1 MSRIETTIPLAIE
14 KDIKTIDNLVIP
26 NIIKKQL
33 EQQKEFIEWLKD
45 EINFYKNL
53 MGDARETGLGN
64 NDWVGYSMWYHSS
77 KEAERVLLKY
87 KEIIGDDENENRN

>member
-1 MSRIETTIPLAIE
+1 MSRIETTMPLTFE

-45 EINFYKNL
+45 EIKFYKNS
-53 MGDARETGLGN
+53 MEDRETGVGN
-64 NDWVGYSMWYHSS
+64 HDWVEYSIWYHAS
-77 KEAERVLLKY
+77 KEAERILLKY
-87 KEIIGDDENENRN
+87 KEIIGDEDKWRKK